1 MKKSEDIFL
10 YLVLLGGKVKK
21 ANIELHDVRWVVG
34 SKIEDS
40 FDTLRKDWFG
50 SSKGLHID
58 SYKKIQYIDGHKINL
73 KNVEEY
79 KIGKK
84 QLVKKNNAKKYLW
97 FVNIGGY
104 NPTSMMEKHEFG
116 LVIASNK
123 LEAKNIAKSKWLI
136 GCKKKHKDDLA
147 SLEML
152 ISFDDC
158 EQIKKIGNWEIELT
172 PDNNFIQENN
182 YPDWYG
188 YQNIDEKLRFKN
200 LLIAKEFCYICSY
213 LCT

>member
-1 MKKSEDIFL
+1 M
-10 YLVLLGGKVKK
+10 VVLGGIAEK

-58 SYKKIQYIDGHKINL
+58 SYKRIKYIDGHKINL
-73 KNVEEY
+73 INFEKD
-79 KIGKK
+79 KINKK
-84 QLVKKNNAKKYLW
+84 QLLKKNKVKKHLW

-188 YQNIDEKLRFKN
+188 YQKIDEK
-200 LLIAKEFCYICSY
+200 
-213 LCT
+213 